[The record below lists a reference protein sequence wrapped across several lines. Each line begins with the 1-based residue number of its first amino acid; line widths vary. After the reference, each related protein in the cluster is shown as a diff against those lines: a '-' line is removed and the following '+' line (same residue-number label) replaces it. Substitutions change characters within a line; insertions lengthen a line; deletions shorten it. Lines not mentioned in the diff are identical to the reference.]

1 LPPPTS
7 PVTLPAIETTSFA
20 PSPPNSISVGMRP
33 RASMIAAASERA
45 PALSVS
51 ERCSSRRTPLLFA
64 SSRRSVST
72 APAFS
77 CSPTFPVFPPAA
89 HVSSRAA
96 FTISAT
102 DCTNPLERPLVI
114 SAAEARNQATTASTA
129 APCSG
134 SAAGA

>member
-1 LPPPTS
+1 
-7 PVTLPAIETTSFA
+7 
-20 PSPPNSISVGMRP
+20 
-33 RASMIAAASERA
+33 MIASASERA

-51 ERCSSRRTPLLFA
+51 ERCSSSRTPLLLA
-64 SSRRSVST
+64 SSRSSDLDR
-72 APAFS
+72 AGFIW
-77 CSPTFPVFPPAA
+77 SPTLPVLPSTF

-96 FTISAT
+96 FTSSGT

-114 SAAEARNQATTASTA
+114 SAAEARNQATTAATA